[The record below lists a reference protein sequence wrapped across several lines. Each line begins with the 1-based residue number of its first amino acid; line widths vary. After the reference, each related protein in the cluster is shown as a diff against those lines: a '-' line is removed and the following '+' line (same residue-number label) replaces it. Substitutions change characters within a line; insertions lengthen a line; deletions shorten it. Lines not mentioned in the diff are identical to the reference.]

1 MSQALSGIRVIDF
14 THDQAGPSCT
24 QMLAWLGADV
34 IKIERPPH
42 GDRARRLW
50 NMDNPNLDSFFFL
63 LLNSGKRSMVLDLKT
78 DEGKEIARR
87 LVGECDIVA
96 ENLGPGVME
105 RLGLGWEAVRELNP
119 RAIYAS
125 VKGFGSYGPYSG
137 FKCFEPV
144 AQATSGAMSVT
155 GEAEGPPLVNGA
167 NIGDSGTGMH
177 LAIAILAALVQR
189 AQTGRGQLVEV
200 AMQEAVL
207 NLTRV
212 KYTGTLATG
221 KPLERTGNRSATG
234 GWSDLVRCAGAG
246 RERLRLHDYP
256 ARQFRDVRRSDRGY
270 RPCRTAHRRAL
281 CHASGAG
288 PQPAGID
295 RNHRELDAQPRQARG
310 HAGFR
315 GPWHS
320 VRCGARHRRGAGRS
334 APARARHRV
343 RSRPPDPWPL
353 LDDRLSGAVIGFAVR
368 ALPRPA
374 QRRAHRR
381 RAARS
386 RRLLRGRDPAIAR
399 QARDLD
405 AILKATDAEAARRFR
420 RHPERGGAVSAGA
433 TRESVL
439 LAPCPP
445 LPAIAGDQS
454 AGSGGC
460 SRCQSVAV

>member
-1 MSQALSGIRVIDF
+1 MSQALEGIRVIDF

-50 NMDNPNLDSFFFL
+50 NMDDPNLDSFFFL
-63 LLNSGKRSMVLDLKT
+63 LLNSSKRSTVLDLKT

-87 LVGECDIVA
+87 LVAEADIVA

-105 RLGLGWEAVRELNP
+105 RLGLGWEAVQKLNP

-155 GEAEGPPLVNGA
+155 GEADGPPMVNGA

-221 KPLERTGNRSATG
+221 KPLGRTGNRSATG

-246 RERLRLHDYP
+246 TNEYVYMIVPPDNPEMFAAVTEVIGRPELRTDERFATP
-256 ARQFRDVRRSDRGY
+256 SAR
-270 RPCRTAHRRAL
+270 AA
-281 CHASGAG
+281 
-288 PQPAGID
+288 QPSGID
-295 RNHRELDAQPRQARG
+295 RGDRRLDPQPRQARG
-310 HAGFR
+310 HDRVRRA
-315 GPWHS
+315 WHP
-320 VRCGARHRRGAGRS
+320 VRRGARHRRGPGRS
-334 APARARHRV
+334 ASARARHRV
-343 RSRPPDPWPL
+343 RPRPSDPRPVF
-353 LDDRLSGAVIGFAVR
+353 DDRLPGAAVGLAVPAEAR
-368 ALPRPA
+368 AA
-374 QRRAHRR
+374 QGRAHRGR
-381 RAARS
+381 VARC
-386 RRLLRGRDPAIAR
+386 RRLFAGRDPPAAR
-399 QARDLD
+399 KARDLV
-405 AILKATDAEAARRFR
+405 
-420 RHPERGGAVSAGA
+420 PN
-433 TRESVL
+433 
-439 LAPCPP
+439 
-445 LPAIAGDQS
+445 DQL
-454 AGSGGC
+454 
-460 SRCQSVAV
+460 R